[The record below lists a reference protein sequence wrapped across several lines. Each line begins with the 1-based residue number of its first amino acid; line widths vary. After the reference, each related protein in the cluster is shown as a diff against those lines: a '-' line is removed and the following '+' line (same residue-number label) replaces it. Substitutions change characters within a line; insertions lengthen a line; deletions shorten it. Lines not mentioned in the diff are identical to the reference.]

1 MNLEELLKDLSHI
14 VFKIYQ
20 TRINPHADV
29 HAARNP
35 LDLLTEIESV
45 MEHAMRE
52 ISHIEQEDLD
62 VVNKQ
67 EKERKG
73 SYKKEQLK

>member
-1 MNLEELLKDLSHI
+1 M
-14 VFKIYQ
+14 
-20 TRINPHADV
+20 
-29 HAARNP
+29 
-35 LDLLTEIESV
+35 DLLTEIESV

-62 VVNKQ
+62 LVNKQ

>member
-1 MNLEELLKDLSHI
+1 MEELLKDLSQI